1 VEYLDAAPKFVS
13 LFSSFVIRHLES
25 LIINAFY
32 SPQERFIR
40 KIFGMMAMPQPS
52 TISALHLR
60 KKGDGSEGRLVLR
73 ANLLLALLLVGLV
86 PPNVLSAQAQSST
99 YDNLWQLAEWYDN
112 DVNPVLQRV
121 LSSGRFQYEY
131 ATVNDT
137 DVTHDEW
144 NVRRMRLGWRLE
156 LLRQFTLHTEAEFNP
171 QEVDPFYMRLT
182 DVYLQW
188 SRSAPLAVTAGKH
201 AMEFTMDGSTSSK
214 ELLTIDRS
222 NLANN
227 MWFPQE
233 YMPGISVSGEVA
245 NWGYHM
251 GMYSAGERNREFGQF
266 NGSVSILTT
275 INYNLAEILGAD
287 EALLGGNYVYQNP
300 DANNTFTRQ
309 LQHMTSV
316 NFRLE
321 DGRWGVRADVSAA
334 SGYQDQ
340 SDLWGTMIMPFLNF
354 TDELQF
360 VARHTYLSSKN
371 PNGVRLARYEKN
383 LIDGQGDRYNELYLG
398 VNYYFYGHKLKLQN
412 GVQFGDMN
420 DSARDGGNYSGVAL
434 TSGLRMSW

>member
-1 VEYLDAAPKFVS
+1 MCYP
-13 LFSSFVIRHLES
+13 
-25 LIINAFY
+25 
-32 SPQERFIR
+32 
-40 KIFGMMAMPQPS
+40 
-52 TISALHLR
+52 LR
-60 KKGDGSEGRLVLR
+60 KKGDGFEGRLALR
-73 ANLLLALLLVGLV
+73 ANLLLASLLVGLI
-86 PPNVLSAQAQSST
+86 PPNVLAAQAQSPT
-99 YDNLWQLAEWYDN
+99 YDNLWQLAKWYDN
-112 DVNPVLQRV
+112 EGNPVLQRV

-144 NVRRMRLGWRLE
+144 NVRRMRLGLRLE
-156 LLRQFTLHTEAEFNP
+156 LLRQFTLHTEAELNP
-171 QEVDPFYMRLT
+171 QEMDPFYMRLT
-182 DVYLQW
+182 DVYLAW
-188 SRSAPLAVTAGKH
+188 SRSALLAVTAGKQ
-201 AMEFTMDGSTSSK
+201 AVEFTMDGSTSSK

-233 YMPGISVSGEVA
+233 YMPGLSVSGEVA
-245 NWGYHM
+245 NWSYHL
-251 GMYSAGERNREFGQF
+251 GMYSAGERNREFGHF

-275 INYNLAEILGAD
+275 INYNFAEVLGAD

-300 DANNTFTRQ
+300 DAKNTFTRQ

-334 SGYQDQ
+334 SGYQGQ

-360 VARHTYLSSKN
+360 VARHTHLSSKN
-371 PNGVRLARYEKN
+371 PNGVRLARYEKK

-398 VNYYFYGHKLKLQN
+398 VNYYFYGHKLKLQS

-420 DSARDGGNYSGVAL
+420 DSAKDGGNYSGVAL